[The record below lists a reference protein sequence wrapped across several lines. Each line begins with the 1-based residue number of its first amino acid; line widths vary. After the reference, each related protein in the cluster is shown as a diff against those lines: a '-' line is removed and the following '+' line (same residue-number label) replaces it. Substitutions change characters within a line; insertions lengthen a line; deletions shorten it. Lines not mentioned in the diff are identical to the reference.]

1 MKEDKYTSYR
11 RGVIVSFFDF
21 PLLDTKSLW
30 QISCSSD
37 LNCHIF
43 PIDSCTESVT
53 LLSCFR
59 KWHCLAHLQNP
70 ICSSHLNTWW
80 YWYYL
85 MELTYIVQWMWLSL
99 SRYHHNFYSV
109 CWYHNINLFDYI
121 IIWNSKLSWAD
132 WLLQLNKIELKWA
145 VYSLN
150 ITLKL

>member
-1 MKEDKYTSYR
+1 MLRQCWDIILRYAFIGKWMKEDKYTSYR

-70 ICSSHLNTWW
+70 IC
-80 YWYYL
+80 
-85 MELTYIVQWMWLSL
+85 VQRMWLSL
-99 SRYHHNFYSV
+99 SRYHHNSYSV